1 MVQRSCCIK
10 QYITEG
16 KQRLKDGFNTRPVDN
31 PSNISN
37 PTTVSEHFITNS
49 RSARWPH
56 PSLLI
61 DGQPPF
67 VDPVMFQNISVP
79 LQMQHYGQGGLAGEK
94 RKPPWLGKFP
104 VTDFYVG

>member
-1 MVQRSCCIK
+1 MF
-10 QYITEG
+10 EG
-16 KQRLKDGFNTRPVDN
+16 KINAAMKLLGQQSKRGVLPLPQSTINELKQKYPEA
-31 PSNISN
+31 
-37 PTTVSEHFITNS
+37 SEGD
-49 RSARWPH
+49 

-67 VDPVMFQNISVP
+67 VDPVPLP